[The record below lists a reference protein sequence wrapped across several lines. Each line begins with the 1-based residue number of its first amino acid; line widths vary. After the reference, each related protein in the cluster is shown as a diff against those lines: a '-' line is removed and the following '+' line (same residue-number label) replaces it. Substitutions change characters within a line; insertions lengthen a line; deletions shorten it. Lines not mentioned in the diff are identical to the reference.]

1 MPFLR
6 RLGYFLIGLSVGLIF
21 LAIFLKKKTDETGTE
36 FCYLPNCRV
45 LKELRSKPLK
55 IDTALE
61 VPTDSL
67 FIQYLLKEGDVNFR
81 QSDTRAEPCK
91 IYRIN
96 GSQEGRTL
104 GITVENCETHTLLT
118 EYEEKKTDF

>member
-21 LAIFLKKKTDETGTE
+21 LAVFLKKKTDETGTE

-45 LKELRSKPLK
+45 LKELRSKPLQT
-55 IDTALE
+55 DPALK
-61 VPTDSL
+61 VAADSL
-67 FIQYLLKEGDVNFR
+67 LVQYLLKEGDVDFR

-96 GSQEGRTL
+96 GSKGGRAL
-104 GITVENCETHTLLT
+104 SITIENCETHALLR
-118 EYEEKKTDF
+118 EYEEKKT